1 MDDLENGLSEFT
13 GDEGFATDFFAR
25 YVRGREV
32 PDYEALLANAGF
44 QLRRAR
50 PAEVWLGTTGLRYAS
65 GGATLSAT
73 PPIGSPLYEAGIGR
87 RDRIVSI
94 DGQAI
99 TGAAVLREIVGRH
112 SRGDTVQVRFEQR
125 GRTRTVTVTFAV
137 NPQLEVVKYEEAGLE
152 MTEEMREFRRRWL
165 GEN

>member
-1 MDDLENGLSEFT
+1 M
-13 GDEGFATDFFAR
+13 
-25 YVRGREV
+25 
-32 PDYEALLANAGF
+32 
-44 QLRRAR
+44 
-50 PAEVWLGTTGLRYAS
+50 
-65 GGATLSAT
+65 SAT

-112 SRGDTVQVRFEQR
+112 SPGDTVQLRFEQR

-137 NPQLEVVKYEEAGLE
+137 NPRLEVVRYEEAGLD